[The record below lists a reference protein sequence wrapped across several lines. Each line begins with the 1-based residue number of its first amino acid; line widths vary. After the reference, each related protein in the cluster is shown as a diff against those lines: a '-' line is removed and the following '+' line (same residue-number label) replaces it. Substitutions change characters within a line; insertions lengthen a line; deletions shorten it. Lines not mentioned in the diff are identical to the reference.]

1 MMPIST
7 EPQIFIMDRVSSERK
22 RSRKKEKIFVR
33 ISPTLLRNFA
43 FFRENEFFR

>member
-22 RSRKKEKIFVR
+22 RSRKK
-33 ISPTLLRNFA
+33 
-43 FFRENEFFR
+43 RENIRSYFANFVAKFRIFLRK